1 MPAIHTTEMKKGVGG
16 IIYAVI
22 TLILI
27 VGIPLQI
34 FPYFW
39 MVSNSFKNDL
49 EIIKL
54 PPTFIP
60 RVFNFTGFGE
70 TFTKYHLWDN
80 LMNTFI
86 LCGSIMLIQVSI
98 SAIAAFSLSKLR
110 PRFGQQYLL
119 FFIGTMMISAQ
130 ALMFPLFIMMA
141 DLPIVHISLIN
152 NFWSYILASSA
163 WGYTLFLF
171 KGFFDGLPNEL
182 MEAAKIDGASNT
194 TIFTQIA
201 LPLSL
206 PVIAVNMLATFIAVY
221 NDFMMPLLLLTS
233 EKKWTIMVRIYAA
246 QWGSAAT
253 WNNIMVM
260 LTVSTI
266 PVILVYIIAQKQV
279 VQGISLTGLK
289 G

>member
-1 MPAIHTTEMKKGVGG
+1 MSAIHTTEMKKGVGG
-16 IIYAVI
+16 FIYTTI

-27 VGIPLQI
+27 IGIPLQI

-39 MVSNSFKNDL
+39 MFSNSFKNDL

-60 RVFNFTGFGE
+60 HVFNFSGFGE
-70 TFTKYHLWDN
+70 TFSKYHLWDN

-110 PRFGQQYLL
+110 PRFSQQFLL

-141 DLPIVHISLIN
+141 DLPIIHISLIN

-194 TIFTQIA
+194 TIFAKIA

-206 PVIAVNMLATFIAVY
+206 PVIAVNLLATFIAVY

-246 QWGSAAT
+246 QWGSSAT
-253 WNNIMVM
+253 WNNVMVM